1 MKRSTTGLAILLACL
16 VFSVSGVAAEEP
28 TAEDYMEFF
37 AYYVGEWTFETDSG
51 SKGTLAYTRSPN
63 GKCLVAYLTMD
74 GKPGTQA
81 IEGYHPGK
89 KCWRHVAWYADGG
102 HGELTLKLDAA
113 TLKAGPIG
121 KTVEGKWVQ
130 WDADGGEKTGVI
142 TTKYVSEDEWVS
154 ESDEWRAVIRRVRE
168 ATPKK

>member
-51 SKGTLAYTRSPN
+51 SKGTVAYTRSPN
-63 GKCLVAYLTMD
+63 GQCLVAYLTMD
-74 GKPGTQA
+74 GKPATQA